1 MSVVIRHATEADA
14 EALSVLNAEV
24 QAIHANALP
33 WWFKPPGEASF
44 PPDRAAA
51 LMASPDNVV
60 LVAELDSAPV
70 GYAYA
75 EIIRQPETPWR
86 YGYEMMYLHQ
96 LGVRSM
102 HRRRGVGRALI
113 EAVCSTTGSAGIK
126 LFALDVWTFN
136 DDARAFFRRC
146 GFASYNERL
155 WMQLRKD
162 CDDETY

>member
-1 MSVVIRHATEADA
+1 MNVVIRRASEADA
-14 EALSVLNAEV
+14 ELLSALNAEV

-96 LGVRSM
+96 LVCAVSKGSAAHWLKPCVPRPSRPISGFSPLTFGRSVTTRVRSSGL
-102 HRRRGVGRALI
+102 R
-113 EAVCSTTGSAGIK
+113 
-126 LFALDVWTFN
+126 F
-136 DDARAFFRRC
+136 C
-146 GFASYNERL
+146 GL
-155 WMQLRKD
+155 
-162 CDDETY
+162 